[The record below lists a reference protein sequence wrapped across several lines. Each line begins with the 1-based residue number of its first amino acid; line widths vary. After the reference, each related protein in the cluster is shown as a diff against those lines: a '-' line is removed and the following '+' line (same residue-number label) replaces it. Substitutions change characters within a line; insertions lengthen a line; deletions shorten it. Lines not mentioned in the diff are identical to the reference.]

1 LRKTTIDT
9 AKQIRRFVSLDG
21 PEIRS
26 VNQRGIPVI
35 LCAIFISVL
44 AGCASPTDTGTRTH
58 FDLQGHRGARGL
70 APENTIPGF
79 IRALEL
85 GVTTLELD
93 AVIGGDG
100 EVVVS
105 HEPWFSSQICSHP
118 DGRPVNEDEER
129 DLKIFEMSYDQIER
143 FDCGSRGNTGFPEQR
158 VINVAKPL
166 LTDVIRT
173 VEAHVISE
181 EGRRVYYNIEIKSTP
196 ERDGVYYST
205 VTEYAQLL
213 VDVLNEQDILSFT
226 SIQSFDPRA
235 LEVVKTIDPT
245 ISLVFLVDND
255 IGFSKNLDRL
265 SFAPDIYSPHHRLV
279 DKTLV
284 EEVHRMDIKV
294 IPWTVN
300 EGERMKELIDAGVD
314 GFITDYPDRGVAFL
328 ATLSE

>member
-1 LRKTTIDT
+1 MRKTTIDA
-9 AKQIRRFVSLDG
+9 AKQFRRFVLPDG

-26 VNQRGIPVI
+26 VNRLGIPVI

-44 AGCASPTDTGTRTH
+44 AGCATATEPGTRTP

-129 DLKIFEMSYDQIER
+129 DLKIFEMSYDQIVR
-143 FDCGSRGNTGFPEQR
+143 FDFGSRGNTGFPGQQ
-158 VINVAKPL
+158 VMNVAKPL
-166 LTDVIRT
+166 LTDVIRA
-173 VEAHVISE
+173 VEAHVVSLE
-181 EGRRVYYNIEIKSTP
+181 SQRVFYNIEIKSTP
-196 ERDGVYYST
+196 ERDGVHYST
-205 VTEYAQLL
+205 VNEYAQLL

-235 LEVVKTIDPT
+235 LEAVKTIDPT
-245 ISLVFLVDND
+245 ISLVFLIDND

-265 SFAPDIYSPHHRLV
+265 SFAPDIYSPHHLLV
-279 DKTLV
+279 DKSLV
-284 EEVHRMDIKV
+284 EAVHRMDIKV

-300 EGERMKELIDAGVD
+300 DAERMNELIDAGVD
-314 GFITDYPDRGVAFL
+314 GFITDYPDRGVALL